1 MSKKR
6 NSNKRNRNSLSDSE
20 DEHTIDNEESVDEFV
35 DLLLGHFHDDVEE
48 KNEPKLKRPRK
59 LKYVELKVKVDTL
72 DDIINISK
80 NNKAKNGEKYNIDLE
95 AINRLEPILEKFKSM
110 IGMKKLKQT
119 ITDQIIYFL
128 QDFEKKNSH
137 MMHTVIAGP
146 PGCGKTEVA
155 NIMAN
160 IYSALGFL
168 KNNKVKK
175 VRRSDLIGEYLG
187 QTAVKTQKAI
197 DNAKGGVLLIDEA
210 YSLGNPEGKDIFSK
224 ECLDTINQNLSEE
237 KTNFICIIVGYKEQ
251 LQSCFFN
258 YNPGLER
265 RFPFRF
271 EVDEY
276 NHNDLFNIFKK
287 QVNDADWSIVENEQK
302 LLSFFEKNRK
312 VFKYN
317 GGDLE
322 TLFQVAKISHSK
334 RVFGLSKDERKKLN
348 ANDIENGFEAFMLNN
363 NVKERLEKDDIDI
376 ISHLYN

>member
-1 MSKKR
+1 M
-6 NSNKRNRNSLSDSE
+6 
-20 DEHTIDNEESVDEFV
+20 
-35 DLLLGHFHDDVEE
+35 LLGHFHDDVEE
-48 KNEPKLKRPRK
+48 EEPAKIRRPKK
-59 LKYVELKVKVDTL
+59 LKYVELKVRVDNL
-72 DDIINISK
+72 DDLIEISK
-80 NNKAKNGEKYNIDLE
+80 NHKAKPDERYNIDLS
-95 AINRLEPILEKFKSM
+95 AINKLQPILEGFRAM
-110 IGMKKLKQT
+110 IGMNKLKQT
-119 ITDQIIYFL
+119 IADQIIYFL

-197 DNAKGGVLLIDEA
+197 DSAKGGVLLIDEA
-210 YSLGNPEGKDIFSK
+210 YSLGNPEGRDIFSK

-237 KTNFICIIVGYKEQ
+237 KANFICIIVGYKDQ

-265 RFPFRF
+265 RFPFRY
-271 EVDEY
+271 EVDDY
-276 NHNDLFNIFKK
+276 DHKDLLNIFKK
-287 QVNDADWSIVENEQK
+287 QVSDAEWSIIEDEKK
-302 LLSFFEKNRK
+302 LLGFFEKNRK
-312 VFKYN
+312 AFKYN

-334 RVFGLSKDERKKLN
+334 RVFGLSKDEKKKLN
-348 ANDIENGFEAFMLNN
+348 AEDIEKGFESFMLNQ